1 MILIISLFSS
11 MSNEFMRS
19 VMSSSFCNSMTAA
32 HQAPL
37 SVGFPRQEYWSG
49 LPFPSPGDL
58 PNTRIKPMSPAYR
71 HSWPA
76 EPLGKSPAQISHQI
90 PISLRISVKILI
102 VGHKT
107 SDDIVLLN
115 SWLHLLLSSLLPQT
129 GSLLGISWTSVRLG
143 LCTTSLPGMPP
154 PAGPWFNIH
163 SLLVFI

>member
-115 SWLHLLLSSLLPQT
+115 SWLHLLLSSQVWPSCMASAPWIL
-129 GSLLGISWTSVRLG
+129 SLRVLQSSYLT
-143 LCTTSLPGMPP
+143 
-154 PAGPWFNIH
+154 PAVICVC
-163 SLLVFI
+163 VFAARAWIRK

>member
-37 SVGFPRQEYWSG
+37 SVGF
-49 LPFPSPGDL
+49 PGDL